1 MFTFARTSSF
11 LSLMYRDHFS
21 DMHISI
27 SVSCSLLNASVV
39 VNGRGETQ
47 STLVPL
53 HEFKMILGLLVL
65 LKCCGS
71 FLLIKALKEV
81 SHTYIYQE
89 KKMLVQKV
97 DKTTLEIKVREKTL
111 MSSIGV
117 NRRF

>member
-1 MFTFARTSSF
+1 
-11 LSLMYRDHFS
+11 MYRDHFS

-39 VNGRGETQ
+39 NGRGETQ

-53 HEFKMILGLLVL
+53 HVFKMILGLLVSP
-65 LKCCGS
+65 KCCGS